1 MNKQDDDIKK
11 LNAEIAKR
19 IKTLR
24 KTKGLSLENVA
35 QKTGFAQ
42 SYLSQI
48 ENLKREPPISTLSR
62 IARALGEDI
71 IYLITGEVNH
81 RKAENFTIV
90 RPDERK
96 IAVRH
101 SGKGGYTYQS
111 ITYKKKDRRMDGY
124 IFSAEFEFPDEPTQH
139 EGQELAYML
148 EGSKEMVYDGKKFII
163 NKGDCIYYDSNRPHY
178 SRSIG
183 DKRAEFLVVFLPD
196 LEK

>member
-1 MNKQDDDIKK
+1 MDKKDDDIKK
-11 LNAEIAKR
+11 LGADIAQR
-19 IKTLR
+19 IKALR
-24 KTKGLSLENVA
+24 TSRGLSLEKMA

-48 ENLKREPPISTLSR
+48 ENLKRDPPISTLSK

-71 IYLITGEVNH
+71 IYLLTGETN
-81 RKAENFTIV
+81 RKKAEKFTIV
-90 RPDERK
+90 RSHERK
-96 IAVRH
+96 FAVRS

-124 IFSAEFEFPDEPTQH
+124 IFTAEFEFPDDPTQH
-139 EGQELAYML
+139 EGQELAFML
-148 EGSKEMVYDGKKFII
+148 EGSKEMIYDGKRYIV